1 MTKKDGRILLQKIC
15 ERTMVIKSIFKR
27 LLTLTLA
34 LVIST
39 VGLAGC
45 SGADTGLTGD
55 YRQDTLTVV
64 ETLRTTLNTPVDAP
78 DREEIRKK
86 ARKQLNDYAARYRR
100 DEQVA
105 GLRSFTTM
113 QTALNALANYYT
125 SAYSTRPIPDK
136 VKERVSQEFE
146 QVERALRREDV

>member
-1 MTKKDGRILLQKIC
+1 MI
-15 ERTMVIKSIFKR
+15 IKSMLKR
-27 LLTLTLA
+27 LLTLTLV

-45 SGADTGLTGD
+45 SEADTGLTGD

-64 ETLRTTLNTPVDAP
+64 ETLRTTLNTPVDASN
-78 DREEIRKK
+78 REELRKK

>member
-1 MTKKDGRILLQKIC
+1 MF
-15 ERTMVIKSIFKR
+15 IKSMIKR
-27 LLTLTLA
+27 LLTLA
-34 LVIST
+34 LVVVISVT
-39 VGLAGC
+39 TLTACGGTET
-45 SGADTGLTGD
+45 SLTGN
-55 YRQDTLTVV
+55 YRQDTLTVLS
-64 ETLRTTLNTPVDAP
+64 TLRTTLELSIDDPQRDEV
-78 DREEIRKK
+78 RQK

-125 SAYSTRPIPDK
+125 SAYATRPIPNK

-146 QVERALRREDV
+146 QVERALRREEV

>member
-1 MTKKDGRILLQKIC
+1 ML
-15 ERTMVIKSIFKR
+15 IKSVLKR
-27 LLTLTLA
+27 LLALTL
-34 LVIST
+34 VVVVST

-45 SGADTGLTGD
+45 SSAETGLKGD
-55 YRQDTLTVV
+55 YRQDTLTVI

-78 DREEIRKK
+78 DREQLRKQ

-100 DEQVA
+100 DESVA

>member
-1 MTKKDGRILLQKIC
+1 
-15 ERTMVIKSIFKR
+15 MVIKSMLKR
-27 LLTLTLA
+27 LLTLA
-34 LVIST
+34 LVVVVST

-45 SGADTGLTGD
+45 SEADTGLTGN
-55 YRQDTLTVV
+55 YRQDTLTVI

-78 DREEIRKK
+78 DREELRKQ

-100 DEQVA
+100 EESVA

-125 SAYSTRPIPDK
+125 SAYSTRPIPDQ
-136 VKERVSQEFE
+136 VKERVSQEFN
-146 QVERALRREDV
+146 QVERALRRENV

>member
-1 MTKKDGRILLQKIC
+1 ML
-15 ERTMVIKSIFKR
+15 IKSTLKR

-34 LVIST
+34 VVIST

-64 ETLRTTLNTPVDAP
+64 ETLRTTLDTPVDAP
-78 DREEIRKK
+78 DREELRKQ

-100 DEQVA
+100 DESVA

-125 SAYSTRPIPDK
+125 SAYSSRPIPDK
-136 VKERVSQEFE
+136 VKDRVSQEFD
-146 QVERALRREDV
+146 QVERALRREEV

>member
-1 MTKKDGRILLQKIC
+1 
-15 ERTMVIKSIFKR
+15 MVIKSIFKR

-34 LVIST
+34 VVIST

-64 ETLRTTLNTPVDAP
+64 ETLRTTLNTPVDAT
-78 DREEIRKK
+78 DRDEIRKK

-146 QVERALRREDV
+146 QVERALRREGV